1 MALSIK
7 FSPEVQ
13 AHIDAGH
20 FSIDSKR
27 WPSGFIWLFKRPDG
41 TVIDAKATRAE
52 VEAAALTWYDEQ
64 AAQTNR

>member
-1 MALSIK
+1 MAMSIR
-7 FSPEVQ
+7 FSPDVQ

-20 FSIDSKR
+20 FDISRKQ
-27 WPSGFIWLFKRPDG
+27 WPSGSIWLAKRPDG

-52 VEAAALTWYDEQ
+52 AEAVAVKWYDEQ

>member
-1 MALSIK
+1 MAIPIK

-27 WPSGFIWLFKRPDG
+27 WPSGSIWLAKRPDG

-52 VEAAALTWYDEQ
+52 VEAAAVKWYDEQ
-64 AAQTNR
+64 AAKINR